1 MTQMKSQPFDFKP
14 YITKG
19 MDYATYIA
27 LVKELVSEGKT
38 SGPNQQQD
46 LVDYTKLNLQRMERI
61 YKTTTV
67 SPELNTALKK
77 ITSPQTWVVITEAW
91 CGDAAQNIPLLAM
104 LADIH
109 PYIQLKLVLRDEN
122 LDLIDQFLTNGGR
135 AIPILLVLNEQQEL
149 LHKWGPRPQLAQDL
163 VIAYKQHPNMTFDEF
178 KVQLQV
184 WYNKD
189 KTHAQQQE
197 FIDWLH
203 TL

>member
-163 VIAYKQHPNMTFDEF
+163 VIAYKQYPNMTFDEF

>member
-1 MTQMKSQPFDFKP
+1 MNQMKSQAFNFEP
-14 YITKG
+14 YISKG
-19 MDYATYIA
+19 IDYPTYIS
-27 LVKELVSEGKT
+27 LVRELVSEGKT

-61 YKTTTV
+61 YKTTEV
-67 SPELNTALKK
+67 SPELVTALKK
-77 ITSPQTWVVITEAW
+77 ITTPQTWLVITEAW
-91 CGDAAQNIPLLAM
+91 CGDAAQNIPLLAK

-122 LDLIDQFLTNGGR
+122 LDLIDQYLTNGGR
-135 AIPILLVLNEQQEL
+135 AIPILLVLNEQNEL

-163 VIAYKQHPNMTFDEF
+163 VIAYKQQPTIPFDEF

-189 KTHAQQQE
+189 KTHAQQYE
-197 FIDWLH
+197 FITWLNS
-203 TL
+203 L

>member
-1 MTQMKSQPFDFKP
+1 MKSQPFDFKP

-163 VIAYKQHPNMTFDEF
+163 VIAYKQYPNMTFDEF